1 LVSHDRYF
9 ISKTANKIWEIV
21 DQQIKEFKGTYQ
33 EWVDWNERME
43 KQKRLAEQEEKKS
56 PIVKEVKKE
65 APKPIVNNTPINKE
79 AQKELQKAQRKLAT
93 IEEEIE
99 KVKATKLSIEADMG
113 NPSSYADK
121 NAFSTLEALYKKTE
135 NHLKELT
142 IAYENQFEQL
152 MALEESNH

>member
-1 LVSHDRYF
+1 
-9 ISKTANKIWEIV
+9 
-21 DQQIKEFKGTYQ
+21 
-33 EWVDWNERME
+33 
-43 KQKRLAEQEEKKS
+43 
-56 PIVKEVKKE
+56 
-65 APKPIVNNTPINKE
+65 
-79 AQKELQKAQRKLAT
+79 LQKAQRKLAT

>member
-1 LVSHDRYF
+1 MR
-9 ISKTANKIWEIV
+9 
-21 DQQIKEFKGTYQ
+21 
-33 EWVDWNERME
+33 
-43 KQKRLAEQEEKKS
+43 
-56 PIVKEVKKE
+56 
-65 APKPIVNNTPINKE
+65 
-79 AQKELQKAQRKLAT
+79 
-93 IEEEIE
+93 
-99 KVKATKLSIEADMG
+99 